1 MERPADICR
10 EVELEELLAKAS
22 ERERVKRREEKAA
35 RNSEKCADLEASE

>member
-22 ERERVKRREEKAA
+22 QSERVKRREEEAA
-35 RNSEKCADLEASE
+35 RNSEKCADLEASK